1 MTSGSTSRA
10 HLIIISQPATMAAT
24 RQTHDVTTATTMNE
38 ATSHNP
44 QETTDA
50 TSNPEDDDDGDFLI
64 IKESESFDQDDDH
77 DEEAREAARR
87 RRARFIRKLGWL
99 SLHGFC
105 VLLYLLPTMLL
116 PPHPDHQGRPVL
128 DEMHIVSADNRDVN
142 DASVSL
148 HEIFT
153 NDYWGRPMNASNS
166 HKSWRPLS
174 ILSFRFLKG
183 GRLFTDL
190 SAHRLVNI
198 VTHAAVAELVSL
210 LAVKLFPMHVDPVL
224 LRVMTK
230 LLFILHP
237 THVEVTANAANRPH
251 LLAVLCSVWLCDPD
265 LNPFLLVLALVLGYL
280 SCETFLFQVPA
291 AGVTLAAVVY
301 LRLYHGPRQLRKR
314 GTKWTQLKTVLR
326 MVWWRLFLLLSSGVA
341 YVAFRHWRDW
351 LSIPEGLIRP
361 AENPFYEFVGV
372 ERLRN
377 YLFVVAVQ

>member
-1 MTSGSTSRA
+1 MF
-10 HLIIISQPATMAAT
+10 QPAV
-24 RQTHDVTTATTMNE
+24 RRFHPPPWDHGFYDGKTATMNE
-38 ATSHNP
+38 ATNGNP
-44 QETTDA
+44 QEMDA
-50 TSNPEDDDDGDFLI
+50 PSTHDDDNNDEGDFLI
-64 IKESESFDQDDDH
+64 IKESESFDQDDDD
-77 DEEAREAARR
+77 DEAKEAAAK
-87 RRARFIRKLGWL
+87 RRARLRRKLGWI

-105 VLLYLLPTMLL
+105 FLIYLLPMLL
-116 PPHPDHQGRPVL
+116 PHPDNQGRPVL
-128 DEMHIVSADNRDVN
+128 DEMHITSTDNRDVN
-142 DASVSL
+142 DDSVSF

-174 ILSFRFLKG
+174 ILSFRYLKG
-183 GRLFTDL
+183 GRLLTDL

-198 VTHAAVAELVSL
+198 ATHAAVAELVSL
-210 LAVKLFPMHVDPVL
+210 LAIKLFPMHVDAVL

-230 LLFILHP
+230 LLFALHP

-251 LLAVLCSVWLCDPD
+251 LLAVLMSVWLCDPD
-265 LNPFLLVLALVLGYL
+265 LHPVLVVLALVVGYL

-291 AGVTLAAVVY
+291 SGVTLAAIVY
-301 LRLYHGPRQLRKR
+301 IRLYHGPRQLRKR

-326 MVWWRLFLLLSSGVA
+326 HVWWRLLLLMSSGVL
-341 YVAFRHWRDW
+341 YVAFRHARDW